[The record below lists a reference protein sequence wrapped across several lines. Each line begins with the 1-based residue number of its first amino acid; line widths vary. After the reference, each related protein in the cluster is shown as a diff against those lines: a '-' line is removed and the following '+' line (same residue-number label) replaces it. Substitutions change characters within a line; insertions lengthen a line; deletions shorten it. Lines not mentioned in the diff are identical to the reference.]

1 MKLNI
6 RNVVINLILFL
17 VALSIAWYGQ
27 PFVHGNA
34 DAVNILVT
42 LYSIL
47 AGVLIAVITI
57 IGDPVFLV
65 GGKSWRYSEI
75 KRKDIITQLRNK
87 RLLFFLYL
95 ITLVLILITKIF
107 PATCVTEWS
116 ERGYLFLSFYGLYYS
131 FRLPSTIMKAQEEK
145 LDQFIE
151 HRRNEKQPI
160 PKIDPDSTTKA
171 TSE

>member
-1 MKLNI
+1 MTSKVKN
-6 RNVVINLILFL
+6 ILFNIL
-17 VALSIAWYGQ
+17 LFSIAVSIAWYFQ
-27 PFVHGNA
+27 PFVHGNS

-65 GGKSWRYSEI
+65 GGKSWRYSEL
-75 KRKDIITQLRNK
+75 KRKEIVTQLRNK

-95 ITLVLILITKIF
+95 FTLVLILLTKIL
-107 PATCVTEWS
+107 PGSSVTEWS
-116 ERGYLFLSFYGLYYS
+116 ERVYLILSFYGLYFS

-145 LDQFIE
+145 LDQYIKQ
-151 HRRNEKQPI
+151 RRNEHTPVEKV
-160 PKIDPDSTTKA
+160 KTDSK
-171 TSE
+171 